1 MGAVCSGLW
10 QAVHRRGMDCAAAL
24 GGIALAVALS
34 GCVSFSYLD
43 GENVRHIIGFTDIAD
58 VHDAAQN
65 RPSVIAVTTVGVSA
79 YRLGE
84 KSGFALG
91 YNRDVLVSVPNNS
104 CVDLNR
110 IGPCYDNRP
119 AVAASTGV
127 PEP

>member
-1 MGAVCSGLW
+1 MWALCSGFR
-10 QAVHRRGMDCAAAL
+10 QGVYRRCMGCATAL
-24 GGIALAVALS
+24 GELVLAAALS

-110 IGPCYDNRP
+110 IGPCNDNRP